1 MEFSDVKKQ
10 LDDLFASN
18 LAIQKTSTK
27 DVREVSAHVFRRLKK
42 IDSTEILQICE
53 QLLALNLWRYQVV
66 AFDWA
71 FRLRKSYKKETFEIF
86 ERWLFTYVSGW
97 SDCDDFCTHAFGYFL
112 LDFPEFAHSVESW
125 ATHPD
130 FWVRRASAVIW
141 IIPIKHKQVE
151 AKIPIH
157 FANLLFED
165 EHYLVLK
172 GYGWM
177 LKVLSTIDPQSVK
190 DYVWSNRAS
199 MPRLALRYAI
209 EKFDSQ
215 TRKNMMSRV

>member
-1 MEFSDVKKQ
+1 MEYLDIIKQ
-10 LDDLFASN
+10 LDDMFASN
-18 LAIQKTSTK
+18 QAVAKTSTM
-27 DVREVSAHVFRRLKK
+27 DVREVSAQMFNRIKK
-42 IDSTEILQICE
+42 MESTEILNICE
-53 QLLALNLWRYQVV
+53 QLLSRNSWRYQVV

-71 FRLRKSYKKETFEIF
+71 FKLRKYYKKETFDIF
-86 ERWLFTYVSGW
+86 ERWLFNHVSGW

-112 LDFPEFAHSVESW
+112 LDFPEFTPRVEAW

-141 IIPIKHKQVE
+141 IIPIKKKQID

-177 LKVLSTIDPQSVK
+177 LKVLSTIDPQAVK
-190 DYVWSNRAS
+190 DYVWSNRDS

-209 EKFDSQ
+209 EKFDPQ